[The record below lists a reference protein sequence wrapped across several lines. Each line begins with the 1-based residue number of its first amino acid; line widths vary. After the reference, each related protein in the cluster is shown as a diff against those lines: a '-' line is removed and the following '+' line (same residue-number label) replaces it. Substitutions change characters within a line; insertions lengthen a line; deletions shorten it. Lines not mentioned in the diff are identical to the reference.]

1 MSNRNNMIIRAALF
15 ETGMKQWE
23 LAELLGCSEYTLCRK
38 LRHEMDDAKQREIA
52 EKIRESAK
60 AK

>member
-1 MSNRNNMIIRAALF
+1 MNRRNNMIIRAALL

-38 LRHEMDDAKQREIA
+38 LRHEMDEAKQREIA
-52 EKIRESAK
+52 EKIREAK
-60 AK
+60 KK

>member
-1 MSNRNNMIIRAALF
+1 MSERNNIIIRTALF

-38 LRHEMDDAKQREIA
+38 LRHEMDEAKQIEIA
-52 EKIRESAK
+52 EKIREATK
-60 AK
+60 K

>member
-1 MSNRNNMIIRAALF
+1 MSNRNNMIIRTTLF

-38 LRHEMDDAKQREIA
+38 LRHEMDEAKQIEIA
-52 EKIRESAK
+52 EKIREATK
-60 AK
+60 K

>member
-1 MSNRNNMIIRAALF
+1 MIIRTALF

-38 LRHEMDDAKQREIA
+38 LRHEMDETKQREIA
-52 EKIRESAK
+52 EKIREAK
-60 AK
+60 KK